1 MSSEKE
7 IELKNNEKEVSA
19 VIVNFEEDDEQ
30 VTMEVDDHEFPEESE
45 VEGSNAAD
53 FSDDEVVDF
62 KQAGKAKKKKESSK
76 TPQGEVPVDNEQIAM
91 DGVITTEEE
100 LEMEPNENITCGS
113 ANAHEAALFDKWE
126 QYMKNKGYVVRQIGD
141 SKENP
146 TEKTATKGICNDKSE
161 TTIYDPA
168 VEQESVNSLRNQNRN
183 SSSSEYNT
191 SDENID
197 CNLSIFQVEPIMKK
211 LNRAAAKMWT
221 QLNTMQSEDATLLGR
236 WAEILEKEASI
247 M

>member
-1 MSSEKE
+1 
-7 IELKNNEKEVSA
+7 
-19 VIVNFEEDDEQ
+19 
-30 VTMEVDDHEFPEESE
+30 
-45 VEGSNAAD
+45 
-53 FSDDEVVDF
+53 
-62 KQAGKAKKKKESSK
+62 
-76 TPQGEVPVDNEQIAM
+76 M

-168 VEQESVNSLRNQNRN
+168 VEQEVLTRSGTKIEIAHLLNITLAMKILIV
-183 SSSSEYNT
+183 T
-191 SDENID
+191 SI
-197 CNLSIFQVEPIMKK
+197 SF
-211 LNRAAAKMWT
+211 
-221 QLNTMQSEDATLLGR
+221 R
-236 WAEILEKEASI
+236 WSR
-247 M
+247 